1 MNCKQSFWGEHRFYN
16 IEEALELLTNM
27 SDCED
32 ESTSESK
39 NEGDSSDSSEDTP
52 EQHQV
57 RTDSNILMPKET
69 EVSKAKEIPKNCQ
82 KAATKLVDNQS
93 ATKHA
98 LLADQTATASGEEH
112 VVSPP
117 KVSKAKEIH
126 KNGQE
131 AAPKLVDNQSATKTM
146 ASDSDMDVEDYYV
159 IEDANKSA
167 SSKYVPC
174 INYANDKVYPEDV
187 KNGWVRLEQDT
198 GPPNI
203 YRFEGS
209 CCNYLNLNNYT
220 PGAVFDEFSEG
231 KMWAILSENTNK
243 YVHAKLRQ
251 AKDKGDKDPIELLS
265 EGADQNPCA
274 RLNKWED
281 TSPDEMKVFVA
292 HLIVMGILKKNS
304 LEQYW
309 SRDSILNMPFFG
321 HYMSR
326 NHFQNILWNLHISN
340 PDETNPQKEEAN
352 HDPLFWVRPMVDMMQ
367 RNFCTKYRPGKELSL
382 DESMCPFK
390 GRVHFKCYNPK
401 KPNRFYIKLFM
412 VSEPSTGYICGFEVY
427 TGDASGQSQGNVQ
440 EVQDASKTSC
450 TVLGLLDSVQLL
462 DMGHH
467 VYFDKYYNSPDLT
480 DLLYKRKTHACGT
493 VRKNRKSLP
502 LAVTQAKLKQG
513 ETVFCCKK
521 SFSTEVDG
529 QEGSVHSKWLAQGN

>member
-1 MNCKQSFWGEHRFYN
+1 MNRKWSFLGKRRFYN
-16 IEEALELLTNM
+16 IKEAVELLTNM

-32 ESTSESK
+32 ESTSESE
-39 NEGDSSDSSEDTP
+39 NAGDSSDSSEDAT

-69 EVSKAKEIPKNCQ
+69 KVSKAKEIPKNGQ
-82 KAATKLVDNQS
+82 KAAPKPVDNHS

-98 LLADQTATASGEEH
+98 LLANQMATTSGEEH
-112 VVSPP
+112 VALPPKVSKVSKAKEIPKNGQKAAPKPVDNQSATKCALLADQTATTSGEEHVASPP
-117 KVSKAKEIH
+117 KVSKAKEIL
-126 KNGQE
+126 KNGQK
-131 AAPKLVDNQSATKTM
+131 AAPKPVDNQSATKAM
-146 ASDSDMDVEDYYV
+146 ASDSSDMDVEDYYV
-159 IEDANKSA
+159 IEDSNESA
-167 SSKYVPC
+167 SSEYVPSV
-174 INYANDKVYPEDV
+174 NYANNKVYPEDV

-220 PGAVFDEFSEG
+220 PGAVFDEFFEG
-231 KMWAILSENTNK
+231 KMWTILSENTNK

-265 EGADQNPCA
+265 KGVDQNPCA

-292 HLIVMGILKKNS
+292 HLIVMGILKKNA

-309 SRDSILNMPFFG
+309 SRDSIPNMPFFG

-326 NHFQNILWNLHISN
+326 NCFQKILWNLHVSDPDKIN
-340 PDETNPQKEEAN
+340 PLKGEAD
-352 HDPLFWVRPMVDMMQ
+352 HDPLFLVRPMVDMMQ
-367 RNFCTKYRPGKELSL
+367 RNFCTKHRPEKELSL

-401 KPNRFYIKLFM
+401 KPNRFHIKLFM

-427 TGDASGQSQGNVQ
+427 TGDASGQSQGNAQ
-440 EVQDASKTSC
+440 ELQDASKTSYI
-450 TVLGLLDSVQLL
+450 VLGLLDSVQLL

-467 VYFDKYYNSPDLT
+467 VYFDNYYNSPD
-480 DLLYKRKTHACGT
+480 
-493 VRKNRKSLP
+493 
-502 LAVTQAKLKQG
+502 
-513 ETVFCCKK
+513 
-521 SFSTEVDG
+521 
-529 QEGSVHSKWLAQGN
+529 

>member
-1 MNCKQSFWGEHRFYN
+1 MNHKLSFWGKHRFYKL
-16 IEEALELLTNM
+16 EQAMELLTNM

-32 ESTSESK
+32 ESTSESE
-39 NEGDSSDSSEDTP
+39 NEGDSSDSSEEAP

-69 EVSKAKEIPKNCQ
+69 EVFKAKEIPNKGRKAAPKPVDNQSATKCALLADQTATTLDASPAKVSKAKEIPNKGQ
-82 KAATKLVDNQS
+82 KAAPKPVDNQS
-93 ATKHA
+93 VTKHA
-98 LLADQTATASGEEH
+98 LLADQTATTLGASPAK
-112 VVSPP
+112 VS
-117 KVSKAKEIH
+117 KVSKAKEIP
-126 KNGQE
+126 KKGQK
-131 AAPKLVDNQSATKTM
+131 AAPKLVDNQSATKAM
-146 ASDSDMDVEDYYV
+146 ASDSDIDVEDYYV
-159 IEDANKSA
+159 IEDANDSD
-167 SSKYVPC
+167 SSEYVPC
-174 INYANDKVYPEDV
+174 INYTNDKVYPEDV

-209 CCNYLNLNNYT
+209 CHNYLNLNNYT
-220 PGAVFDEFSEG
+220 PGAVFDEFFEG
-231 KMWAILSENTNK
+231 NMWTILSENTNK
-243 YVHAKLRQ
+243 YVHAILRE

-292 HLIVMGILKKNS
+292 HLIVMGILKKNF
-304 LEQYW
+304 LKQYW

-326 NHFQNILWNLHISN
+326 YHFQNILWNLHVSD
-340 PDETNPQKEEAN
+340 PDETNPPKGEAD
-352 HDPLFWVRPMVDMMQ
+352 HDPLFLVRPMVDMMQ
-367 RNFCTKYRPGKELSL
+367 RNFCTKYSPGKELSL

-390 GRVHFKCYNPK
+390 GRVHCKCYNPK
-401 KPNRFYIKLFM
+401 KPNRFHIKLFM
-412 VSEPSTGYICGFEVY
+412 VSEPSTVSICGFEVY

-450 TVLGLLDSVQLL
+450 TVLGLLDSAQLL

-467 VYFDKYYNSPDLT
+467 VYFDNYYNSPDLI

-493 VRKNRKSLP
+493 VRKN
-502 LAVTQAKLKQG
+502 
-513 ETVFCCKK
+513 
-521 SFSTEVDG
+521 
-529 QEGSVHSKWLAQGN
+529 